1 MLFRSCSPAYLN
13 EYYNYWGF
21 GKPQL
26 DPNEGDEEEYD
37 RDGTIIVRVNLPY
50 EIGYPKQYTYS
61 YEITNMTG
69 DYIQYIDGSVNSLGL
84 GKSIVDVIGKK
95 GGSIEVLAKRRENST
110 GKDSYSSQMIN
121 YNTGE
126 RTIEVFF
133 TEYDFNH

>member
-1 MLFRSCSPAYLN
+1 
-13 EYYNYWGF
+13 
-21 GKPQL
+21 
-26 DPNEGDEEEYD
+26 
-37 RDGTIIVRVNLPY
+37 
-50 EIGYPKQYTYS
+50 
-61 YEITNMTG
+61 MTG